1 MDSNNLFVK
10 VSIQDLVK
18 IGIQKDV
25 IGQLVSEYEFGERSI
40 YDLYAKPLL
49 VTVRDVLEILITWEE
64 VEASTR
70 FYIIWLSSRDTLKRL
85 LRISSK
91 LTSIF

>member
-40 YDLYAKPLL
+40 Y
-49 VTVRDVLEILITWEE
+49 
-64 VEASTR
+64 
-70 FYIIWLSSRDTLKRL
+70 
-85 LRISSK
+85 
-91 LTSIF
+91 